1 MDCIT
6 YKPLLYWIWSL
17 VTFCIS
23 IIYSVNSTAFPFLN
37 IRNELFMLLIFCS
50 IISSK
55 SEFYQKLWFSKK
67 ADLRT
72 TVKLTWKHHYWIGNK
87 NWLGK
92 IIISFELQLR
102 TWKYHF
108 QFGNITLLFQPNYWS
123 VNSKA
128 SNWKNNVSELIA
140 MFPSEFSFLN

>member
-1 MDCIT
+1 M
-6 YKPLLYWIWSL
+6 LYWIWSL

-92 IIISFELQLR
+92 LTWKKSLFISNFNHFNHFR

-108 QFGNITLLFQPNYWS
+108 QFGNITLIFQPNYWS
-123 VNSKA
+123 VN
-128 SNWKNNVSELIA
+128 WKNNVSKLIT
-140 MFPSEFSFLN
+140 MFPSEFTF